1 MSRLLVGGAIALFM
15 ALTPALA
22 EDAPASG
29 ANTTPAAKEKN
40 ATSPSAVEDS
50 EAGKTGGG
58 GGAGGA
64 GAGAGG
70 AGAGGAGGAGG
81 GAGGGGAGGGGGEPN
96 RFRSHVSSK
105 GVGFGSAPSW
115 RFG

>member
-1 MSRLLVGGAIALFM
+1 MSRLLIGGAIALFM

-40 ATSPSAVEDS
+40 ATPPSAVEDS
-50 EAGKTGGG
+50 DAGKTGGG

-64 GAGAGG
+64 GWRWSWSRWRGWCRRGWW
-70 AGAGGAGGAGG
+70 
-81 GAGGGGAGGGGGEPN
+81 
-96 RFRSHVSSK
+96 RSWRWRWVNSPDLAK
-105 GVGFGSAPSW
+105 GVDFGSAP
-115 RFG
+115 

>member
-1 MSRLLVGGAIALFM
+1 MSRLLIGGAIALFM

-22 EDAPASG
+22 EDVPASG
-29 ANTTPAAKEKN
+29 ANTTPAAKEK
-40 ATSPSAVEDS
+40 ATTAPSTVEDF

-58 GGAGGA
+58 GGAGAGGA

-81 GAGGGGAGGGGGEPN
+81 GAGGGGAGGGGG
-96 RFRSHVSSK
+96 
-105 GVGFGSAPSW
+105 
-115 RFG
+115 

>member
-1 MSRLLVGGAIALFM
+1 MSRLLIGAMALFM

-50 EAGKTGGG
+50 DAGKTGGG
-58 GGAGGA
+58 GGAG
-64 GAGAGG
+64 
-70 AGAGGAGGAGG
+70 AGGAGGLELVARVVP
-81 GAGGGGAGGGGGEPN
+81 AARVVAELAVAVAN
-96 RFRSHVSSK
+96 
-105 GVGFGSAPSW
+105 
-115 RFG
+115 